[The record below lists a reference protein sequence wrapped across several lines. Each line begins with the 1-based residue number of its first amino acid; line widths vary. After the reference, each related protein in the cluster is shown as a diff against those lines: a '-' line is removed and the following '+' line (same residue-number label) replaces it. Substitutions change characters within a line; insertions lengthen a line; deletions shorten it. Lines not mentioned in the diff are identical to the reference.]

1 VLGEI
6 REPISDELDYEIE
19 AQHQRRLERRFRGH
33 RTPVVA
39 HRSFDCALLAPRR
52 RRARGRVERAVAAQ
66 LHEARVPCDDIA
78 VAARDR
84 RTQIVIDELARDA
97 AGQSNVRT
105 WPSRDDSIVMSSE
118 RCAVAAPE

>member
-1 VLGEI
+1 MAPE
-6 REPISDELDYEIE
+6 RDEPL
-19 AQHQRRLERRFRGH
+19 
-33 RTPVVA
+33 
-39 HRSFDCALLAPRR
+39 
-52 RRARGRVERAVAAQ
+52 
-66 LHEARVPCDDIA
+66 VPGDLVA